1 LKTRTF
7 LASLAVAVVA
17 TLPLA
22 GVASAQ
28 PADRDCPDFATQAD
42 AQAALDS
49 RAGDPERLDAN
60 DDGVACESYFDEA
73 AAPAPAPDEE
83 EDSTAAAEPT
93 PTSAAPTRTTAPRST
108 GQISVIPQ
116 GAVDTGDGTS
126 RDDGTV
132 PLLLVLGGG
141 AALGVAALR
150 RHAVHQR

>member
-1 LKTRTF
+1 LKIRTF
-7 LASLAVAVVA
+7 LASVAVAAVA

-28 PADRDCPDFATQAD
+28 STDRDCPDFATQAD

-49 RAGDPERLDAN
+49 RAGDPEQLDAN
-60 DDGVACESYFDEA
+60 DDGVACESYFGEA
-73 AAPAPAPDEE
+73 AAPAPVDEE
-83 EDSTAAAEPT
+83 EDSTAAAEPS
-93 PTSAAPTRTTAPRST
+93 PTGAAPTRTTAPRST
-108 GQISVIPQ
+108 GQVSVVPQ

-126 RDDGTV
+126 RTDGAV

-150 RHAVHQR
+150 RHAAHQR

>member
-60 DDGVACESYFDEA
+60 DDGVACESYFGEA
-73 AAPAPAPDEE
+73 AAPAPVDEE
-83 EDSTAAAEPT
+83 EDSTAAAEPS

-108 GQISVIPQ
+108 AQVSVVPQ

-126 RDDGTV
+126 RTEGAV

-150 RHAVHQR
+150 RHAAHQR